1 MDRRV
6 IDYLERRMRVSR
18 DEEGRGRGR
27 DRDYDYER
35 DERRGVKGT
44 GPYGMGGRR
53 YYGGRDRADRDYD
66 MNMSRSYGDR
76 DYERGGRDYRDMDDE
91 RGGRGDYRDY
101 RGGDYDYADRGYDY
115 NMHQEMKL
123 TKEDMHH
130 WKQKM
135 RNEDGTKGEHYDMQ
149 QIMHAVEKLGIK
161 MQGFDEKELCLV
173 VNMLYSDYC
182 KVVKKYVPI
191 DKELMFYVDMAKAFL
206 DDADGPKPSEKL
218 ALYYYCIVDNDEV

>member
-1 MDRRV
+1 MNRRV

-27 DRDYDYER
+27 DRDYDYDR
-35 DERRGVKGT
+35 DERRGVGGT

-66 MNMSRSYGDR
+66 MNISRGYDDR
-76 DYERGGRDYRDMDDE
+76 DYERGGRDYRDMDYE

-101 RGGDYDYADRGYDY
+101 RGGDYDYADRDYDY

-135 RNEDGTKGEHYDMQ
+135 RNEDGTKGEHYEMQ

-182 KVVKKYVPI
+182 KVVKKYVPVE
-191 DKELMFYVDMAKAFL
+191 KELMFYVDMARAFL
-206 DDADGPKPSEKL
+206 EDADGPKPSEKL